1 MVPRVLLVGG
11 LVAGMATV
19 PGSIRAENAGQPST
33 AVPQVPQV
41 ILNLSNQAG
50 TLESRDRAFSES
62 VKRDALA
69 PRPTALD
76 DWEAQPDGSMRN
88 KRSGV
93 SIVVR
98 NPCPPG
104 DMEHELALAAYNR
117 AMAARP
123 RR

>member
-1 MVPRVLLVGG
+1 MVHRVLLVGG
-11 LVAGMATV
+11 LAAGLMVV
-19 PGSIRAENAGQPST
+19 PGPIRAENGGPPSP
-33 AVPQVPQV
+33 APQVPQV

-50 TLESRDRAFSES
+50 TLESRDRAFTES

-93 SIVVR
+93 SIVLR

-104 DMEHELALAAYNR
+104 DFEHELALAAYNR
-117 AMAARP
+117 AMASKP

>member
-1 MVPRVLLVGG
+1 MVPRALLVSG
-11 LVAGMATV
+11 LVAGMAVV
-19 PGSIRAENAGQPST
+19 PGSIRAENAGQPSM

-76 DWEAQPDGSMRN
+76 DWEPQPDGSMRN
-88 KRSGV
+88 KRSGI
-93 SIVVR
+93 SLVVR